1 MKKIIICLSVWAGL
15 AACSREESGLP
26 VDGIRPI
33 TFLGYVQDVAPGTRA
48 LAGAAVDPKEE
59 VITDSYAPV
68 YIQRT
73 AEERY
78 NGGKYTDMADFAAF
92 SVPMNG
98 TLKSSD
104 GGVWYWNDDKRL
116 LFHAWT
122 RPKNEKGDT
131 LVSVD
136 KSKRFGTVED
146 FSMNERHQYIYVQE
160 DGKKDTT
167 YFRSNLEYFIGAV
180 QGPVTENSN
189 ASLSVKLPFKHLV
202 AKIVVVKIMYIHHDG
217 ASENLENAE
226 IPFYMPNMPAKAY
239 WKTGVP
245 ASVAEWSTY
254 TAEGP
259 EVTLTPPEGSGY
271 PSLAPEDFGVSGTL
285 SPGDAFYIYPC
296 RFADKNNV
304 TSGPF
309 GEIQFRYE
317 NSWFYGSLETIT
329 AVQGL
334 EAGQCL
340 GVMLQLK
347 DGTVKGI
354 YPHITDWSDDQSD
367 LPVHD
372 RPGIYDENEWKMFV
386 DWLKDRET
394 KPGLEPPAG
403 IFDDDGNL
411 NLYANLDLTAD
422 GDASYADIGDL
433 LKKYFDTTEGKK
445 LKGNGHRIK
454 TNTQWSEDL
463 KDCIDNLYITAG
475 GKNNH
480 FEKQPQP

>member
-1 MKKIIICLSVWAGL
+1 MRKIIICLSVWAGL
-15 AACSREESGLP
+15 VACNREEAALP
-26 VDGIRPI
+26 EDDVCPI
-33 TFLGYVQDVAPGTRA
+33 TFFGRVQEATPETRA
-48 LAGAAVDPKEE
+48 LAGAAEDPQDE
-59 VITDSYAPV
+59 VITGRYGTIHV
-68 YIQRT
+68 RRT
-73 AEERY
+73 AEVRY
-78 NGGKYTDMADFAAF
+78 ESDAYKDMDDDAEY
-92 SVPMNG
+92 SVNITG
-98 TLKSSD
+98 ALQCTED
-104 GGVWYWNDDKRL
+104 GAWYWNNGTHH

-122 RPKNEKGDT
+122 LPKDGEDGKTGNS
-131 LVSVD
+131 LVSVEEN
-136 KSKRFGTVED
+136 KRFGTVD
-146 FSMNERHQYIYVQE
+146 MSMNKRYKYSPDDGNSTYIC
-160 DGKKDTT
+160 
-167 YFRSNLEYFIGAV
+167 SNLEYFIGAV
-180 QGPVTENSN
+180 KGPVMESTNPEG
-189 ASLSVKLPFKHLV
+189 LVVTLPFKHLV
-202 AKIVVVKIMYIHHDG
+202 AKIIVVKIMYIHHDG

-386 DWLKDRET
+386 DWLRSCDT
-394 KPGLEPPAG
+394 YPDLEPPAG
-403 IFDDDGNL
+403 IFDENGNL
-411 NLYANLDLTAD
+411 NLYGNLDLT
-422 GDASYADIGDL
+422 GQGTDIEEL
-433 LKKYFDTTEGKK
+433 LKNYFSGETGKNKK
-445 LKGNGHRIK
+445 LYGHGHRIK
-454 TNTQWSEDL
+454 TDKQWGDDL
-463 KDCIDNLYITAG
+463 NEYLDNLWVTAEG
-475 GKNNH
+475 TN
-480 FEKQPQP
+480 KQFK